1 MKKLSALFLRF
12 LFFFIA
18 VKSANAASQQVLPGE
33 VWRDN
38 RGQQIQAHGGGIL
51 NWRGVY
57 YWVGEDRTQT
67 NDPERRYVACYA
79 SRDLAH

>member
-1 MKKLSALFLRF
+1 LSKKGTDQRLKKDQMKKLSVLLFRF
-12 LFFFIA
+12 LFVLMA

-51 NWRGVY
+51 HWKDAY
-57 YWVGEDRTQT
+57 YWVGEDRTQ
-67 NDPERRYVACYA
+67 
-79 SRDLAH
+79 